1 VNPFDPAVL
10 IAAWGTWAV
19 AGVALIIF
27 LETSTL
33 VGSFLPGDSL
43 LFSLGLVLSS
53 ATNTFPI
60 WLAIPIVFVAAVLGA
75 QAGYFVG
82 RLIGPRMFRN
92 EKARLFNP
100 RTLERGRLFFEE
112 YGNRAVIVARFVPV
126 IRALIPTFV
135 GMSLFPPIRFFA
147 LNVIGGV
154 LWVAGLMSL
163 GYCLGFIPLVAHNV
177 EWVIIAVV
185 VLTSLPMPIEL
196 LRSYLKRLSR

>member
-19 AGVALIIF
+19 AGVTLIIF

-33 VGSFLPGDSL
+33 IGSFLPGDSL
-43 LFSLGLVLSS
+43 LFSLGLILSS

-75 QAGYFVG
+75 QVGYYLG

-92 EKARLFNP
+92 EKARLFSP

-126 IRALIPTFV
+126 LRAFIPIFV
-135 GMSLFPPIRFFA
+135 GMSLFPPIRFFV
-147 LNVIGGV
+147 LNVVGGA

-196 LRSYLKRLSR
+196 LRSYLKRRSR

>member
-1 VNPFDPAVL
+1 MNPFDPAVL

-19 AGVALIIF
+19 AGVTLIIF

-33 VGSFLPGDSL
+33 IGSFLPGDSL
-43 LFSLGLVLSS
+43 LFSLGLILSS

-75 QAGYFVG
+75 QVGYYLG

-92 EKARLFNP
+92 EKARLFSP

-126 IRALIPTFV
+126 LRAFIPIFV
-135 GMSLFPPIRFFA
+135 GMSLFPPIRFFV
-147 LNVIGGV
+147 LNVVGGA

-196 LRSYLKRLSR
+196 LRSYLKRRSR